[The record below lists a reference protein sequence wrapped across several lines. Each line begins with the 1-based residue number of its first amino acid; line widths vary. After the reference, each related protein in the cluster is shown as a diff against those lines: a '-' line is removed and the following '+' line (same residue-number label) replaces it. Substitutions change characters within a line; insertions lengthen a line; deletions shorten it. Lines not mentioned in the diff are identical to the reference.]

1 MMRTRLDRA
10 AWAVVAALLM
20 ALAAILARGDQ
31 LGAQVVAATP
41 APGSGGVSS
50 RPALSFTFSE
60 AMNPAEIESRLSIE
74 PPVSATLR
82 AVGRA
87 IFVDLAAPLLPDTP
101 YTVTLKAGAK
111 SQHGRV
117 QLRDFSLAFRTRRPQ
132 VMYMAPASGVT
143 NLFVSNPDGSSIRQ
157 LTSEAFGVFDFAI
170 SPNGGKIAYS
180 VTRNA
185 EGIRDIWLMNA
196 EGGGRQ
202 RVVTCDEMACQYPVW
217 SADGTRLAFER
228 RTMLTGV
235 VGRTPGAAR
244 IWQYEVNTK
253 ELAPLSGDNQQLGAL
268 PRFAPAGH
276 ALAFYDS
283 QASAIAI
290 VDTQTGAQ
298 QNLPSLL
305 GDPGDWSPDGGQ
317 IIFPDLV
324 SGEMGDYSQLFRAD
338 LARGVITPF
347 VPLSSASDISAHW
360 SPLGDAVAFS
370 RQDRAAPVP
379 VGSFGPIGPQIWVA
393 QADGTRARQITSEA
407 EFSFGGLAWSPD
419 GAWIAAVRINL
430 LTPDA
435 RPEVWLVKADGSA
448 QHCLAQDAT
457 LPAWL
462 P

>member
-1 MMRTRLDRA
+1 MMRTRLDRV
-10 AWAVVAALLM
+10 AWAAIACLLM
-20 ALAAILARGDQ
+20 ALAIIMARGDQ
-31 LGAQVVAATP
+31 LGAQVISATP
-41 APGSGGVSS
+41 ASGSSDVSA

-60 AMNPAEIESRLSIE
+60 AMNPAEIESRLRIE
-74 PPVSATLR
+74 PPLSATLR

-87 IFVDLAAPLLPDTP
+87 VFVDLAAPLLPNTQ

-111 SQHGRV
+111 SQRGRV
-117 QLRDFSLAFRTRRPQ
+117 QLRDFSLAFRTRSPQ
-132 VMYMAPASGVT
+132 VLYLAPASGT
-143 NLFVSNPDGSSIRQ
+143 PNLFAANPDGSSIRQ

-170 SPNGGKIAYS
+170 SPDGNKIAYS

-185 EGIRDIWLMNA
+185 DGIRDIWLMNTA
-196 EGGGRQ
+196 GGGRQ
-202 RVVTCDEMACQYPVW
+202 RIVTCDDQACQYPTW
-217 SADGTRLAFER
+217 SADGSRMAFER
-228 RTMLTGV
+228 RSMITGT

-244 IWQYEVNTK
+244 IWQYDVNTK
-253 ELAPLSGDNQQLGAL
+253 ELAPLSGDSQQLGAL
-268 PRFAPAGH
+268 PRFAPAGN

-283 QASAIAI
+283 VASVIVI

-298 QNLPSLL
+298 QTLPSLL
-305 GDPGDWSPDGGQ
+305 GDTGEWSPDGAQ
-317 IIFPDLV
+317 LIFPDLI

-347 VPLSSASDISAHW
+347 ITLSTSADISASW
-360 SPLGDAVAFS
+360 SPLGNAVAFS

-379 VGSFGPIGPQIWVA
+379 AGSFGPIGPQIWVA
-393 QADGTRARQITSEA
+393 QADGTRARQITREA

-419 GAWIAAVRINL
+419 GQWIAAVRINL

-435 RPEVWLVKADGSA
+435 RPEVWLAKADGSA
-448 QHCLAQDAT
+448 QRRIAQDAT